1 MKTLKP
7 RLMPYISDDELL
19 DFQVQIDDA
28 KEEKRVTN
36 FAHTKALREEQ
47 ENTRKFKIATIILGI
62 VALLGVAGTIYFMKF
77 NTSDNVIA
85 KSEAKAQTDILNN
98 KISELEET
106 IKNLSMDQEI
116 NGSENISDD
125 QEVQEKAS
133 LKDQLV
139 YAVQIG
145 AFEQK
150 DLSMY
155 SDKFVNFREIKAGNF
170 NKYALGNFA
179 SLSEA
184 KKFRRELVR
193 LGFRGAFIASY
204 QNGER
209 IKIEE
214 AW

>member
-1 MKTLKP
+1 
-7 RLMPYISDDELL
+7 MPYISDDELL
-19 DFQVQIDDA
+19 NFQVQIDEA
-28 KEEKRVTN
+28 KEEKRATN
-36 FAHTKALREEQ
+36 YAHNKALSDEQ

-62 VALLGVAGTIYFMKF
+62 IALLGIAGTVYFMKF
-77 NTSDNVIA
+77 STSDGMIA
-85 KSEAKAQTDILNN
+85 KSEANKESMMLKN
-98 KISELEET
+98 KIAELEET

-116 NGSENISDD
+116 NASGNDMDE
-125 QEVQEKAS
+125 EQEKAS

-145 AFEQK
+145 AFEKK
-150 DLSMY
+150 DLSLY
-155 SDKFVNFREIKAGNF
+155 SEKFVNFKEIKAGSF

>member
-1 MKTLKP
+1 
-7 RLMPYISDDELL
+7 MPYISDDELL

-28 KEEKRVTN
+28 KEEKRVSN
-36 FAHTKALREEQ
+36 YAHTKALKDEK
-47 ENTRKFKIATIILGI
+47 ENTQKFKTATIILGI
-62 VALLGVAGTIYFMKF
+62 IALLGVAGTVYFMYFDTADNSIATKKYKEES
-77 NTSDNVIA
+77 NTL
-85 KSEAKAQTDILNN
+85 QN
-98 KISELEET
+98 KIAELEET

-116 NGSENISDD
+116 NANADDTSEN
-125 QEVQEKAS
+125 KAS
-133 LKDQLV
+133 LNNELI

-150 DLSMY
+150 DLSLY
-155 SDKFVNFREIKAGNF
+155 SDKFVNFREIKAGSF

-209 IKIEE
+209 LKIEE

>member
-1 MKTLKP
+1 
-7 RLMPYISDDELL
+7 MPYISDDELL
-19 DFQVQIDDA
+19 DFQVQIDEA
-28 KEEKRVTN
+28 NEAKRVTN
-36 FAHTKALREEQ
+36 FAHTKALRDEQ

-62 VALLGVAGTIYFMKF
+62 IALLGIAGTVYFMKF
-77 NTSDNVIA
+77 GTSDGMIA
-85 KSEAKAQTDILNN
+85 KSEANKESSMLKN
-98 KISELEET
+98 KIAELEET

-116 NGSENISDD
+116 NAAGNDTDD
-125 QEVQEKAS
+125 IQEKAS
-133 LKDQLV
+133 LQDQLV

-150 DLSMY
+150 DLSLY
-155 SDKFVNFREIKAGNF
+155 SDKFVNFKEIKAGSF

-179 SLSEA
+179 TLAEA

-204 QNGER
+204 QNGKR
-209 IKIEE
+209 LKIEE

>member
-1 MKTLKP
+1 
-7 RLMPYISDDELL
+7 MPYISDDELL
-19 DFQVQIDDA
+19 DFQVQIDEA
-28 KEEKRVTN
+28 KEEKRVTDY
-36 FAHTKALREEQ
+36 AHIKALRDEQ
-47 ENTRKFKIATIILGI
+47 ENARKFKIATIILGI
-62 VALLGVAGTIYFMKF
+62 IALLGVAGTVYFMGF
-77 NTSDNVIA
+77 NTSDGMIS
-85 KSEAKAQTDILNN
+85 KSESNKQSAMLKN
-98 KISELEET
+98 KITELEET

-116 NGSENISDD
+116 NASGNEIDD
-125 QEVQEKAS
+125 EEEKAS
-133 LKDQLV
+133 LQNELI

-145 AFEQK
+145 AFEEK
-150 DLSMY
+150 DLSLY
-155 SDKFVNFREIKAGNF
+155 SDKFVNFKEIKAGSF

-204 QNGER
+204 QNGQR

>member
-1 MKTLKP
+1 
-7 RLMPYISDDELL
+7 MPYISDDELL
-19 DFQVQIDDA
+19 DFQVQIDEA
-28 KEEKRVTN
+28 KEEKRVIN
-36 FAHTKALREEQ
+36 FAHTKALRDEQ
-47 ENTRKFKIATIILGI
+47 ENSRKFKIATIILGI
-62 VALLGVAGTIYFMKF
+62 IALLGVAGTVYFMNF
-77 NTSDNVIA
+77 GNSDGMIA
-85 KSEAKAQTDILNN
+85 KSESKAESDLLKN
-98 KISELEET
+98 KIAELEDT

-116 NGSENISDD
+116 NNSSDD
-125 QEVQEKAS
+125 DLNMEEEKAS
-133 LKDQLV
+133 LQDQLI

-145 AFEQK
+145 AFEK
-150 DLSMY
+150 RDLSLY

-179 SLSEA
+179 SLPEA

-209 IKIEE
+209 VKIEE

>member
-1 MKTLKP
+1 
-7 RLMPYISDDELL
+7 MPYISDDELL

-36 FAHTKALREEQ
+36 YAHTKALKEEQ
-47 ENTRKFKIATIILGI
+47 ENTRKFKIATIILGF
-62 VALLGVAGTIYFMKF
+62 VALLGVAGTIYFMQF
-77 NTSDNVIA
+77 NTSDSVIP

-98 KISELEET
+98 KIAELEDT

-116 NGSENISDD
+116 NASDEGSDT
-125 QEVQEKAS
+125 QEEKEKAS
-133 LKDQLV
+133 LQNELV

-145 AFEQK
+145 AFEKK

-155 SDKFVNFREIKAGNF
+155 SDKFVNFREIKAGSF

-179 SLSEA
+179 SLAEA
-184 KKFRRELVR
+184 KKFRREIVR

-204 QNGER
+204 RNGER

>member
-1 MKTLKP
+1 
-7 RLMPYISDDELL
+7 MPYISDDELL
-19 DFQVQIDDA
+19 DFQVQIDEA
-28 KEEKRVTN
+28 KEEKRVSNYT
-36 FAHTKALREEQ
+36 HTKALRDEQ
-47 ENTRKFKIATIILGI
+47 ENARKFKIATIILGI
-62 VALLGVAGTIYFMKF
+62 IALLGVAGTVYFMKF
-77 NTSDNVIA
+77 STSDGMIS
-85 KSEAKAQTDILNN
+85 KSESNKQSAMLKN
-98 KISELEET
+98 KITELEET

-116 NGSENISDD
+116 NASENEIDNQD
-125 QEVQEKAS
+125 NELEKAS
-133 LKDQLV
+133 LQDELV

-145 AFEQK
+145 AFEEK
-150 DLSMY
+150 DLSLY
-155 SDKFVNFREIKAGNF
+155 SDKFVNFKEIKAGSF

-204 QNGER
+204 QNGKR

>member
-1 MKTLKP
+1 
-7 RLMPYISDDELL
+7 MPYISDDELL
-19 DFQVQIDDA
+19 DFQVQIDEA
-28 KEEKRVTN
+28 KEEKRVSN
-36 FAHTKALREEQ
+36 FAHTKALRDEQ
-47 ENTRKFKIATIILGI
+47 ENARKFKIATIILGI
-62 VALLGVAGTIYFMKF
+62 IALLGVAGTVYFMKF
-77 NTSDNVIA
+77 STSDGMIS
-85 KSEAKAQTDILNN
+85 KSESNKQSAMLKN
-98 KISELEET
+98 KITELEET

-116 NGSENISDD
+116 NASGNEIDT
-125 QEVQEKAS
+125 EQEKAS
-133 LKDQLV
+133 LQDELI

-145 AFEQK
+145 AFEEK
-150 DLSMY
+150 DLSLY
-155 SDKFVNFREIKAGNF
+155 SDNFVNFKEIKAGSF

-204 QNGER
+204 QNGKR

>member
-1 MKTLKP
+1 
-7 RLMPYISDDELL
+7 MPYISDDELL

-28 KEEKRVTN
+28 KEEKRVSN
-36 FAHTKALREEQ
+36 YAHTKALRDEE

-62 VALLGVAGTIYFMKF
+62 ISLLGVAGTVYFMNF
-77 NTSDNVIA
+77 NTPDNLIA
-85 KSEAKAQTDILNN
+85 KSESKAQSDILKN
-98 KISELEET
+98 KITELEET

-116 NGSENISDD
+116 NASGNDTD
-125 QEVQEKAS
+125 TDNGQEKAS
-133 LKDQLV
+133 LRDQLV

-145 AFEQK
+145 AFEEK
-150 DLSMY
+150 DLSLY
-155 SDKFVNFREIKAGNF
+155 SDKFVNFKEIKSGSF

-184 KKFRRELVR
+184 KKFRRELVG
-193 LGFRGAFIASY
+193 LGFRNAFIASY

>member
-1 MKTLKP
+1 
-7 RLMPYISDDELL
+7 MPYISDDELL
-19 DFQVQIDDA
+19 DFQVQIDEA
-28 KEEKRVTN
+28 KEEKRVSNYT
-36 FAHTKALREEQ
+36 HTKALRDEE
-47 ENTRKFKIATIILGI
+47 ENSRKFKIATIILGI
-62 VALLGVAGTIYFMKF
+62 IALLGVAGTVYFMKF
-77 NTSDNVIA
+77 NTSDGMIS
-85 KSEAKAQTDILNN
+85 KSESNKQSVMLKN
-98 KISELEET
+98 KITELEET

-116 NGSENISDD
+116 NASENEMDN
-125 QEVQEKAS
+125 EQEKAS
-133 LKDQLV
+133 LQDELI

-145 AFEQK
+145 AFEEK
-150 DLSMY
+150 DLSLY
-155 SDKFVNFREIKAGNF
+155 SDKFVNFKEIKAGSF

-204 QNGER
+204 QSGKR